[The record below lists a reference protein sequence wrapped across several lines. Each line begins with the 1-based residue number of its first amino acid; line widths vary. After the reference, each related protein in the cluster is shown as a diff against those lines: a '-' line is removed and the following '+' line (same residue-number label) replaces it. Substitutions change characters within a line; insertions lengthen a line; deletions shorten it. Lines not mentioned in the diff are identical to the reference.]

1 MASAAQIYTMIQTVV
16 EGHATHNT
24 FYSIWNPAKDDPS
37 QVQYP
42 CVIEHRYI
50 GKVVENTDLGI
61 RYRSQLVQ
69 LLVITTVSTERT
81 VAQRAAAV
89 HAADTAAL
97 EIALAL
103 EATYKDFVKVS
114 GLSITPEW
122 DEGRHLQTGVMLTF
136 TVTDLDGICV
146 DAEPG
151 ELPTIAPASFI
162 LDDLTD
168 VDAPSPTDGQLL
180 AWSDAEQQWVP
191 VDPSSGGGGGV
202 TDHGALT
209 GLGDDDHTQY
219 HNNARGDARYD
230 ALGAASTAQAAAIAT
245 AAADA
250 TTKANAAQS
259 AAATDA
265 TTKANAAQAA
275 SQPLDSDLTAY
286 ANAADAAAR
295 RALIGAGV
303 GDVTGGGT
311 ASGTNTGDQDLS
323 PYQTISGLAAAVR
336 STVLTGL
343 SLATNQA
350 IAAGDSILQALGYLQ
365 AQITDRYTKAQSDA
379 RYMSFGVATAGQGPG
394 FATDTLITGSVVAIP
409 SGALKAG
416 TAYRLRCSLNK
427 TAAGTA
433 TPIFQVRL
441 GTNGTTAD
449 TSRTTLTFG
458 AGTAAADDGVFELM
472 VTFRSVGGGTS
483 AVIHSYGVISHRLN
497 TTGLTNGSYNAV
509 TGGLSAGFD
518 STADTFISVS
528 LNAGTSAAWT
538 ISQAQAQLFNQN

>member
-1 MASAAQIYTMIQTVV
+1 MVTAAQILVMIQTVV
-16 EGHATHNT
+16 EAHATHNT
-24 FYSIWNPAKDDPS
+24 FYSIWSPAKDANSEP
-37 QVQYP
+37 VYP

-50 GKVVENTDLGI
+50 GRVIEDPNLGTMH
-61 RYRSQLVQ
+61 RSQLVQ
-69 LLVITTVSTERT
+69 LLVVTSVATDRT

-89 HAADTAAL
+89 HAADTAAIDIVL
-97 EIALAL
+97 
-103 EATYKDFVKVS
+103 
-114 GLSITPEW
+114 GLKAAYSDYIEVGNVTMTPEW
-122 DEGRHLQTGVMLTF
+122 DERATLETGVLLTF
-136 TVTDLDGICV
+136 TVKSIAGACV
-146 DAEPG
+146 VADPG
-151 ELPTIAPASFI
+151 ELPSLVPASFT
-162 LDDLTD
+162 LGDLSD
-168 VDAPSPTDGQLL
+168 VDTTGAVTGNALLFDGTT
-180 AWSDAEQQWVP
+180 WGPGTVSG
-191 VDPSSGGGGGV
+191 GGGGGV

-219 HNNARGDARYD
+219 HNNARGDVRYD
-230 ALGAASTAQAAAIAT
+230 ALGAASTAQAAAIA
-245 AAADA
+245 AAATDA

-350 IAAGDSILQALGYLQ
+350 IAAGDTILQAFGYLQ
-365 AQITDRYTKAQSDA
+365 AQITDRFTKAESDA
-379 RYMSFGVATAGQGPG
+379 RYMSFGVATVGQTG

-409 SGALKAG
+409 SGGLKAG

-427 TAAGTA
+427 TAAGVA

-449 TSRTTLTFG
+449 TSQTTLTFG

-483 AVIHSYGVISHRLN
+483 AVIVAHGVISHRLN

-509 TGGLSAGFD
+509 TGNLSAGFD
-518 STADTFISVS
+518 STTPTFISVS

-538 ISQAQAQLFNQN
+538 ILQAHAQLFNQN

>member
-1 MASAAQIYTMIQTVV
+1 MVTAAQILVMIQTVV
-16 EGHATHNT
+16 EAHPTHNN
-24 FYSIWNPAKDDPS
+24 FYSIWSPAKDANSEP
-37 QVQYP
+37 VYP

-50 GKVVENTDLGI
+50 GRVIEDPNLGTMH
-61 RYRSQLVQ
+61 RSQLVQ
-69 LLVITTVSTERT
+69 LLVVTSVATDRT

-89 HAADTAAL
+89 HAADSAAIDIVMGL
-97 EIALAL
+97 KQG
-103 EATYKDFVKVS
+103 YRDFIEVTNVTM
-114 GLSITPEW
+114 TPEW
-122 DEGRHLQTGVMLTF
+122 DERTTMETGVLLTF
-136 TVTDLDGICV
+136 TVKSIEGACV
-146 DAEPG
+146 DPSSET
-151 ELPTIAPASFI
+151 LPTIVPASFT
-162 LDDLTD
+162 LGDLTD
-168 VDAPSPTDGQLL
+168 VDTTGVATGNALLFDGTN
-180 AWSDAEQQWVP
+180 WGPGTV
-191 VDPSSGGGGGV
+191 SGGGGGV

-209 GLGDDDHTQY
+209 GLSDDDHPQY
-219 HNNARGDARYD
+219 LNNARGDARYD
-230 ALGAASTAQAAAIAT
+230 ALGAASAAQT
-245 AAADA
+245 AAATDA
-250 TTKANAAQS
+250 TTKANAAQA

-311 ASGTNTGDQDLS
+311 ATGTNTGDQDLS

-365 AQITDRYTKAQSDA
+365 AQITDRFTKAESDA
-379 RYMSFGVATAGQGPG
+379 RYMAFGVATAGQGPG

-409 SGALKAG
+409 SDGLKAG

-427 TAAGTA
+427 TAAGVA

-441 GTNGTTAD
+441 GTTGTTAD
-449 TSRTTLTFG
+449 TSRATLTYG
-458 AGTAAADDGVFELM
+458 AGTAAVDDGVFELM

-483 AVIHSYGVISHRLN
+483 AVIIAHGVISHRLN

-509 TGGLSAGFD
+509 TGNVSAGFD
-518 STADTFISVS
+518 STTPTFISVS

-538 ISQAQAQLFNQN
+538 LSQVHAQLFNQN